1 MPQMYAINSD
11 EIMKFK
17 FKHYFTT
24 YAMNKYLGKNN
35 FFNLNILG
43 YWEINK
49 IWVWALAGWYD
60 NLCV

>member
-1 MPQMYAINSD
+1 MYAINSD

-43 YWEINK
+43 Y
-49 IWVWALAGWYD
+49 
-60 NLCV
+60 